1 MRLSTFY
8 IIHDFVASNVVNDS
22 LSKNLN
28 LYRHSK
34 RLFVLFVEYQLEK
47 TLWYSKYRLCGII
60 ARPCC

>member
-47 TLWYSKYRLCGII
+47 TLWYSKYRLYGTI